1 MRGIK
6 KTAVFVFKIGV
17 TAFLVYWVVRSVGFD
32 KIRGCFA
39 VGSFRYLFYIAV
51 LISVLFSFLKVY
63 KWHIMLQQT
72 SRGGRFGDSS
82 RSYLAGMAGGLFTP
96 GRIGEISR
104 FAFLKDHK
112 KNLVIGLVMIDRLFD
127 LAVVLFLA
135 LFGLFHFASIYVFAA
150 AAGLIGVFFFA
161 FFYPRRFLQWVVVL
175 TKRFPY
181 FSRFH
186 SMFLSWVEKIAAVSL
201 SFKVRFLF
209 YTIISYVVVMM
220 EFYFLVSNYRDV
232 SIEAVILV
240 QPVIMLVNILPIT
253 IAGLGVRE
261 GTAVLLLASFGIPA
275 PAALSS
281 AFWLFLLNTALPGIA
296 GMVLLLFY
304 RSIFSPVKR

>member
-1 MRGIK
+1 
-6 KTAVFVFKIGV
+6 
-17 TAFLVYWVVRSVGFD
+17 
-32 KIRGCFA
+32 
-39 VGSFRYLFYIAV
+39 
-51 LISVLFSFLKVY
+51 
-63 KWHIMLQQT
+63 
-72 SRGGRFGDSS
+72 
-82 RSYLAGMAGGLFTP
+82 
-96 GRIGEISR
+96 
-104 FAFLKDHK
+104 
-112 KNLVIGLVMIDRLFD
+112 VMIDRLFD